1 MEVIAYDRAWYER
14 YDRSSDI
21 DEAKKHLEY
30 AAALDLVR
38 DLPHCGASLDVGT
51 ATGRYVLAFHRFGYL
66 ANGIDVSAE
75 AIEIARSNLANYGI
89 DGSRVRQ
96 MDAQDMNFPDAA
108 FGLVSCMMGT
118 LAHITRPDQ
127 ALAEIRRVL
136 APGGVVLLSN
146 WQPRAMEVDFLTVNT
161 DAHNSYLSER
171 SLELEEVVRLVTE
184 AGLVLERHAYA
195 VLLPTA
201 AIRRLIDCCA
211 GEPAGPLER
220 LALLEAQLRGFF
232 PRLRGQ
238 ILILLARKPR

>member
-1 MEVIAYDRAWYER
+1 MEVIVYDRAWYEH
-14 YDRSSDI
+14 YDQGSDI

-38 DLPHCGASLDVGT
+38 DLPHCGASLDIGT

-66 ANGIDVSAE
+66 AHGIDVSAE
-75 AIEIARSNLANYGI
+75 AIEVARNNLSNHGI

-96 MDAQDMNFPDAA
+96 MDAQDTDLPDGT

-118 LAHITRPDQ
+118 LAHIARPDR
-127 ALAEIRRVL
+127 ALAEIHRVL
-136 APGGVVLLSN
+136 APGGVALLSN
-146 WQPRAMEVDFLTVNT
+146 WQPQAMEVDFLTMNT
-161 DAHNSYLSER
+161 DVHNAYLSER
-171 SLELEEVVRLVTE
+171 SPGLVEAARLTTQ

-195 VLLPTA
+195 VLLSTA
-201 AIRRLIDCCA
+201 AIRRLIDSCT
-211 GEPAGPLER
+211 GEPAGYLDR
-220 LALLEAQLRGFF
+220 LALLEAQLRQFF

>member
-1 MEVIAYDRAWYER
+1 MEAIAYDRAWYES
-14 YDRSSDI
+14 YDRGSDL

-38 DLPHCGASLDVGT
+38 DLPHCGASLDIGT
-51 ATGRYVLAFHRFGYL
+51 ATGRYVLAFDRFGYL
-66 ANGIDVSAE
+66 AHGIDVSPE
-75 AIEIARSNLANYGI
+75 AVEIARSNLAHRGV
-89 DGSRVRQ
+89 DRSRVGQ
-96 MDAQDMNFPDAA
+96 MDAQDMSFPDTS
-108 FGLVSCMMGT
+108 FRLVSCMMGT
-118 LAHITRPDQ
+118 LVHIARPDR
-127 ALAEIRRVL
+127 AMAEIHRVL

-146 WQPRAMEVDFLTVNT
+146 WQPQAIEVDFLTMNT
-161 DAHNSYLSER
+161 DAHNSYLSEK
-171 SLELEEVVRLVTE
+171 SLELEDVVRLTTE

-195 VLLPTA
+195 VLLPTT

-211 GEPAGPLER
+211 GEPAGYLER